1 MIATPLSA
9 NSGSTDMF
17 SLLGPEFLAD
27 PYSFY
32 SSLYKSGPVQ
42 WVPGVFGMGAWV
54 VTSHSSCV
62 EVLRSKIFGK
72 EGEKVLLAEKMA
84 RIEQENAALLERRR
98 GNMLY
103 RDPPDHTRLRSLV
116 SLAFTPRTV
125 EKLGPKISRITDS
138 LLDAMAGSAEADLIQ
153 DFAFPLPI
161 IVIAELLG
169 VPPEERQR
177 FKSWSTDITL
187 GASPVATAEDQKKNI
202 SAGRELDEYMRQIVE
217 LRRATPQADLI
228 SDLVRA
234 QEQGSRLSMN
244 ELLATCRVLLA
255 AGHETT
261 VNLIGNGMLALF
273 RHPSQRAELAADPSL
288 LPNAVEELLRYDSPL
303 QLTLRFAF
311 EDTQLQ
317 GQTIK
322 RGELLVL
329 LLGGANRDPAQF
341 ADPDQLELRRKNA
354 STHLSFGQGIHYCLG
369 ASLARLEGEIAIGA
383 LLRRFPD
390 MKLATPEL
398 KWRRNITLR
407 GLQSLRVCL

>member
-1 MIATPLSA
+1 MIAGWWRRRRDARTLAQRAIPEELWRLTLSRFPFLVHR
-9 NSGSTDMF
+9 SVDDLQRLRDLST
-17 SLLGPEFLAD
+17 LFLAD
-27 PYSFY
+27 KEFA
-32 SSLYKSGPVQ
+32 
-42 WVPGVFGMGAWV
+42 GMQGLDVDDGMAV
-54 VTSHSSCV
+54 AIAAQACLPR
-62 EVLRSKIFGK
+62 LRQGFDA
-72 EGEKVLLAEKMA
+72 LAEA
-84 RIEQENAALLERRR
+84 
-98 GNMLY
+98 
-103 RDPPDHTRLRSLV
+103 V
-116 SLAFTPRTV
+116 
-125 EKLGPKISRITDS
+125 
-138 LLDAMAGSAEADLIQ
+138 
-153 DFAFPLPI
+153 
-161 IVIAELLG
+161 
-169 VPPEERQR
+169 
-177 FKSWSTDITL
+177 
-187 GASPVATAEDQKKNI
+187 
-202 SAGRELDEYMRQIVE
+202 
-217 LRRATPQADLI
+217 
-228 SDLVRA
+228 DLVRA

-244 ELLATCRVLLA
+244 ELLATCRVLLT

-407 GLQSLRVCL
+407 GLQSLRVWL